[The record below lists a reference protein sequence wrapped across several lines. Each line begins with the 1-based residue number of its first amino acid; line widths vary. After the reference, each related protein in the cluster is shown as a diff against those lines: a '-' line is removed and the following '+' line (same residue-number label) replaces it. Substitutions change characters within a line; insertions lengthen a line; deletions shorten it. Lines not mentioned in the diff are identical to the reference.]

1 MSDQSS
7 IFVIDSMA
15 YIFRAFYGI
24 RANMH
29 SKDGIPTNALFGFIN
44 SFENIIRD
52 FNPSHVVAV
61 FDAGS
66 ETFRNEMY
74 SEYKANRKECP
85 EELKPQFDLV
95 KEYIALRGIPLLIQK
110 GFEADDIIAT
120 VAKQATGSHIKTVI
134 CSGDKDLMQLVN
146 DDTLICHTHK
156 NNLMIDAEK
165 VVEIMGVRPD
175 QIVDYLSICG
185 DSADNIPGLPG
196 IGPKGAAKL
205 LAEFENLETILA
217 SHDKIKGKKQSET
230 IREKADL
237 ATLSKSLVILQDEM
251 TLDKSYDELV
261 PSQPDFDGLADFYER
276 MGFARFLRDLPN
288 IKSSYEGNSKPTL
301 KQSLSSGGPVTLR
314 VETFAP
320 RPFQHEI
327 LKLNAE
333 FESGLEFDV
342 LEEMSHL
349 GKNPE
354 EIFIALKN
362 AFNKCDLTLAS
373 ENHTVIPEDLESKR
387 KCTLTWEWLAAT
399 WLHDIELG
407 LEQIT
412 AHHLP
417 LIQEPL
423 FLNAKFAEL
432 LATATVE
439 YNSQRHDYNIVKSI
453 PELKAVLDEITKA
466 KLPVS
471 FDTETTGLDVRSA
484 TIVGLGLAIR
494 DHHAWYIPFN
504 SDLDKD
510 EILKQLKPF
519 FADNKL
525 KFFAQNAK
533 FDLQMLHYA
542 GIEVKNIDFDTLVAS
557 FICNPSRQFH
567 DLDSLSLHYL
577 NYRKI
582 STESLIGKGKKQIS
596 MADLPVER
604 VATYCCEDVDITLRL
619 RNELEAELHRRDLR
633 NLFDE
638 MDIPLIPVLS
648 KMENN
653 GISINL
659 ETLEKISSDFSTE
672 LKKCEE
678 QIHALAGHEFNI
690 NSPKQV
696 GVVLFEEMGLKA
708 GKKTATGYS
717 TSAEVLENLA
727 AESEIVRAILRH
739 RTLSKLISTYAE
751 ALPKEVSELDQR
763 IHTRFSQTTAATG
776 RLAST
781 QPNLQNIPTRTAE
794 GKSIRSAFQAP
805 EGHHFISCDYSQ
817 IELRIMAELSQDP
830 GLLEAFNNDFDVHTH
845 TASLV
850 FETELSEVT
859 KQQRYAAKAVN
870 FGIMFGQGPYGLAK
884 EIGVSADEAKQF
896 ISNYF
901 KRYPDVQKFMAKCV
915 EDAREKGY
923 SETSFGRRRYLPEML
938 SSNGR
943 IRSGAERISVNS
955 PIQGTAAD
963 IIKIAMIKV
972 ADELEK
978 RQLKSKMLLQIHDEL
993 LFEVPDDEL
1002 EIMKELIPQI
1012 MTDIPQIKVPLKVD
1026 CAAAKS
1032 WDQCD

>member
-1 MSDQSS
+1 MSEQPS

-29 SKDGIPTNALFGFIN
+29 SQDGLPTNALFGFIN

-52 FNPSHVVAV
+52 FNPSQIVAV

-74 SEYKANRKECP
+74 AEYKANRKECP

-120 VAKQATGSHIKTVI
+120 VATQATGAHIKTVI

-146 DDTLICHTHK
+146 DHTYICHTHK
-156 NNLMIDAEK
+156 DNLMIDAEK
-165 VVEIMGVRPD
+165 VFKIMGVRPD

-196 IGPKGAAKL
+196 IGPKGASKL
-205 LAEFENLETILA
+205 LAEFNDLETILA

-237 ATLSKSLVILQDEM
+237 AHLSKSLVILKDEM
-251 TLDKSYDELV
+251 TLEKTYDELI
-261 PSQPDFDGLADFYER
+261 PTQPDFEGLADFYER
-276 MGFARFLRDLPN
+276 MGFSRFLRDLPK
-288 IKSSYEGNSKPTL
+288 IQSAYEGNSKPNL
-301 KQSLSSGGPVTLR
+301 KQSLKSGGPVTLR

-327 LKLNAE
+327 LKLKAE
-333 FESGLEFDV
+333 FENGLEFDV
-342 LEEMSHL
+342 LEESTHL
-349 GKNPE
+349 GKTTE
-354 EIFIALKN
+354 EIFFALKN
-362 AFNKCDLTLAS
+362 TFIDCELTLVS
-373 ENHTVIPEDLESKR
+373 ENHTIIPEDLKSKR
-387 KCTLTWEWLAAT
+387 KCILTWEWLAAS
-399 WLHDIELG
+399 WLHDIEIG
-407 LEQIT
+407 IEQISS
-412 AHHLP
+412 HHLP
-417 LIQEPL
+417 LIQEHL
-423 FLNAKFAEL
+423 YLNAQFADL

-439 YNSQRHDYNIVKSI
+439 YNSQRHDYNIIQSI
-453 PELKAVLDEITKA
+453 TELQQILKKISDSGQAI
-466 KLPVS
+466 S
-471 FDTETTGLDVRSA
+471 FDTETTGLDVRTA
-484 TIVGLGLAIR
+484 QIVGLGLAIQ

-504 SDLDKD
+504 SSLDKD
-510 EILKQLKPF
+510 TIITELKPF
-519 FADNKL
+519 FANSEL
-525 KFFAQNAK
+525 RFFAQNAK

-542 GIEVKNIDFDTLVAS
+542 GIQVNNIDFDTLVAS

-567 DLDSLSLHYL
+567 DLDSLALHYL

-582 STESLIGKGKKQIS
+582 STVSLIGKGKKQIT
-596 MADLPVER
+596 MAELPIEK

-619 RNELEAELHRRDLR
+619 RTELEAELHRRGLR
-633 NLFDE
+633 DLFDS
-638 MDIPLIPVLS
+638 MDIPLVPVLS
-648 KMENN
+648 EMENH
-653 GISINL
+653 GISVNLSRL
-659 ETLEKISSDFSTE
+659 ETISTE
-672 LKKCEE
+672 FSQERLKCEE
-678 QIHALAGHEFNI
+678 QIYALAGHEFNI

-696 GVVLFEEMGLKA
+696 GTVLFEEMGLKA

-717 TSAEVLENLA
+717 TSADVLENLA
-727 AESEIVRAILRH
+727 PDSEIVRVILRH
-739 RTLSKLISTYAE
+739 RTLSKLISTYAD
-751 ALPKEVSELDQR
+751 ALPKEVSPLDDR

-781 QPNLQNIPTRTAE
+781 QPNLQNIPTRTEE
-794 GKSIRSAFQAP
+794 GKSIRSAFIAA
-805 EGHHFISCDYSQ
+805 EGHNFLSCDYSQ

-830 GLLEAFNNDFDVHTH
+830 GLLEAFSKDLDVHSY

-850 FETELSEVT
+850 FDTDLNEIT

-901 KRYPDVQKFMAKCV
+901 KRYPDVQKFMSQCV

-963 IIKIAMIKV
+963 IIKIAMINVSK
-972 ADELEK
+972 ELHK

-1002 EIMKELIPQI
+1002 DIMKELIPKI
-1012 MTDIPQIKVPLKVD
+1012 MTDIPSIKVPLKVD
-1026 CAAAKS
+1026 SAIAKS